1 MKRTK
6 EFAVLAGSICL
17 AAGMSFG
24 AYADDDE
31 DERKPVGHITLN
43 IQSDIEAGD
52 WGGDVEV
59 TLEEGECSVDSVEIV
74 NEAEYWAGGDEPKV
88 EIWLSADSGYYFKK
102 RGKSAFTFTGDEV
115 KYVSSSAKNDREELC
130 LTIRLEELDEDDMD
144 LDVEGL
150 YWDEENGIANWDDL
164 DVAKNYKVRLCR
176 DDRDS
181 AAEEGIG
188 SVYTVSVTSYDFS
201 EKFPGAGSYYFK
213 VRAFDSRDN
222 AGEWQESSSF
232 YVSEEKIKEWKGQW
246 MQDARGWW
254 YSNRD
259 GSYTVNNWQEIGGK
273 WYFFDQEGYM
283 VTGWVDWNGKQYYC
297 GSSGAM
303 LVSTVTPDGF
313 YVGADGARYTDG
325 QSSANAGGTGYVNAA
340 GAGQGGA

>member
-6 EFAVLAGSICL
+6 EFAVLAGTICL

-31 DERKPVGHITLN
+31 DEREPVGHITLN

-52 WGGDVEV
+52 WGGDIEV

-181 AAEEGIG
+181 AA
-188 SVYTVSVTSYDFS
+188 
-201 EKFPGAGSYYFK
+201 
-213 VRAFDSRDN
+213 
-222 AGEWQESSSF
+222 
-232 YVSEEKIKEWKGQW
+232 
-246 MQDARGWW
+246 
-254 YSNRD
+254 
-259 GSYTVNNWQEIGGK
+259 
-273 WYFFDQEGYM
+273 
-283 VTGWVDWNGKQYYC
+283 
-297 GSSGAM
+297 
-303 LVSTVTPDGF
+303 
-313 YVGADGARYTDG
+313 
-325 QSSANAGGTGYVNAA
+325 
-340 GAGQGGA
+340 